1 MRLGSGLGRPPRA
14 THIPSAVLAATQQL
28 GHRPALTVR
37 AGDDRQEQGFAS
49 LAGWIAKGA
58 HLLRDEHG
66 LGPGAAL
73 GLVGPACWPAA
84 AVALAA
90 WWAGITVVLDASPEL
105 VVAHTALLDTPY
117 GPGPD
122 REVLWFGDE
131 ADGTGHVLPR
141 GEYWTEAV
149 LPFPD
154 RAPTPDSSATG
165 TAIRSAGSDHT
176 GAMLLDA
183 LQAEDGVLGL
193 RRDVAADAR
202 LDRRTLTLL
211 ALRPFVTGA
220 PTVVVRADIE
230 GSVDEPA
237 TPLGRLVAA
246 ERITSWG

>member
-37 AGDDRQEQGFAS
+37 AGEDRQEQGFAS

-105 VVAHTALLDTPY
+105 VVAHTALSDTPHA
-117 GPGPD
+117 PGPD

-131 ADGTGHVLPR
+131 LDGTGS
-141 GEYWTEAV
+141 
-149 LPFPD
+149 
-154 RAPTPDSSATG
+154 APTADGEQWTDAVTPHGDRPPPPAHDGSLVAFAGTG
-165 TAIRSAGSDHT
+165 
-176 GAMLLDA
+176 GAEVTQRELLA
-183 LQAEDGVLGL
+183 VVAEEPAGVLGL
-193 RRDVAADAR
+193 WRSGCEDLLAGPDAATVLAA
-202 LDRRTLTLL
+202 L
-211 ALRPFVTGA
+211 ALRPLVTGA
-220 PTVVVRADIE
+220 ATVVVLDDDPERDAH
-230 GSVDEPA
+230 A
-237 TPLGRLVAA
+237 LA
-246 ERITSWG
+246 ERVTRWVR